1 MRKFQLCRL
10 FTSFIMIL
18 SNKDSFDY
26 KKVRTTKMKIVEV
39 YGCKYQV
46 MFEHPDYGCEFH
58 EFIVDDDNA
67 PSPFADEELWVEYH
81 KEIAKNVWKTFNAS
95 GFYHTMTITA
105 EIVVDGKVYNPT
117 ICEEFSWSDV
127 L

>member
-1 MRKFQLCRL
+1 MRLVE
-10 FTSFIMIL
+10 T
-18 SNKDSFDY
+18 DSP
-26 KKVRTTKMKIVEV
+26 
-39 YGCKYQV
+39 KYTAV
-46 MFEHPDYGCEFH
+46 FEHPDYSPEYH
-58 EFIVDDDNA
+58 EFFLEDDDA

-81 KEIAKNVWKTFNAS
+81 KEIAKKAWETFNAS

-117 ICEEFSWSDV
+117 ICEEFGLSDI